1 MHAAPC
7 FFNFIY
13 LLSVVFCI
21 GFLSLPA
28 HAGSYL
34 SPPPHPPYLIYTCDC
49 RLTAT
54 TSISLS
60 FSRAP
65 PLFFPL
71 HRFLSCAFPWGKEDV
86 FSHLA
91 DFTADWQLVAALLR
105 LPAAPPPHQKRINPP
120 YFEAN
125 THRHEV
131 INSELLH
138 KEKESQ
144 LLIPSRLMLKIY
156 SSCRVFGSCL
166 FSVGVGNNN
175 VVNFL
180 FFPFELSSCMRNNF
194 LVSAAAGEKC
204 DTDITLPRY
213 DSPEIS
219 AYSSNQNSDPLLT
232 SACVAP
238 RRSAEPQSTCVIWS
252 GQWCRWFEGR
262 LLFFFF
268 FCLSVSK
275 IRRLSITTHRG
286 AVIQQHVLIRP
297 LRSTFPGPEHVCC

>member
-1 MHAAPC
+1 MIAAW
-7 FFNFIY
+7 
-13 LLSVVFCI
+13 LQQ
-21 GFLSLPA
+21 
-28 HAGSYL
+28 
-34 SPPPHPPYLIYTCDC
+34 
-49 RLTAT
+49 
-54 TSISLS
+54 
-60 FSRAP
+60 
-65 PLFFPL
+65 PLFLFLLLVLPLSSSLFNGFCPVLFPEVKKMFSPIWL
-71 HRFLSCAFPWGKEDV
+71 TSQQTDSWLQPSCDSPQ
-86 FSHLA
+86 HH
-91 DFTADWQLVAALLR
+91 
-105 LPAAPPPHQKRINPP
+105 PPHQKRINPP
-120 YFEAN
+120 YFDAN

-156 SSCRVFGSCL
+156 SSCHVFGSCL

-252 GQWCRWFEGR
+252 GQ
-262 LLFFFF
+262 
-268 FCLSVSK
+268 
-275 IRRLSITTHRG
+275 
-286 AVIQQHVLIRP
+286 
-297 LRSTFPGPEHVCC
+297 